1 MAAAGLGNTISD
13 IMGIT
18 MATYVEEGCQMLG
31 LKQPRMTPAQFE
43 LKSSK
48 RTSSWVSYETLKI
61 KYNKN
66 IYT

>member
-1 MAAAGLGNTISD
+1 MAAAGLGNAVSD

-31 LKQPRMTPAQFE
+31 LKQPNMTPAQFE

-48 RTSSWVSYETLKI
+48 RSSSWVSTPQGKQI
-61 KYNKN
+61 GHV
-66 IYT
+66 